1 MAFPVSMRFV
11 RAPVAADAAIWCAI
25 VVIVAALA
33 ARESV
38 GQSAGPMTEG
48 RIRAL
53 TRTAQAN
60 AAEPT
65 EMVLALD
72 ASVHAEWGDFESF
85 PVSIVKRE
93 DLAVLLTT
101 PYMAYRR
108 TLANYLRINRPL
120 NQVPWVAAAVVEVE
134 PARIDAP
141 DIIRIVVERG
151 GTSVAPLE
159 DLLKPRT
166 YMNGNG
172 EQAVI
177 HGGEV
182 RFPLSAF
189 APGSPVTVS
198 AVPQAGA
205 AFVMRLSDEQLRTL
219 K

>member
-1 MAFPVSMRFV
+1 
-11 RAPVAADAAIWCAI
+11 
-25 VVIVAALA
+25 
-33 ARESV
+33 
-38 GQSAGPMTEG
+38 MTAG

-53 TRTAQAN
+53 TRNAQAK
-60 AAEPT
+60 AADAT
-65 EMVLALD
+65 EIVLALD
-72 ASVHAEWGDFESF
+72 ASVRAEWGDFESF
-85 PVSIVKRE
+85 PISIVRRE

-101 PYMAYRR
+101 PYIAYRR
-108 TLANYLRINRPL
+108 TLANYLRIDRPL
-120 NQVPWVAAAVVEVE
+120 DEIPWVAAAVVDVE

-151 GTSVAPLE
+151 GTAVAPLE
-159 DLLKPRT
+159 NLLKPRT

-189 APGSPVTVS
+189 APGSPVSIS
-198 AVPQAGA
+198 AIPQAGA
-205 AFVMRLSDEQLRTL
+205 AFVMRLNDEQLRTL

>member
-1 MAFPVSMRFV
+1 MRFV
-11 RAPVAADAAIWCAI
+11 PARVPAIWCA
-25 VVIVAALA
+25 VVVFVAVLA
-33 ARESV
+33 PGASV
-38 GQSAGPMTEG
+38 GQSAGPMTAG
-48 RIRAL
+48 RIREL
-53 TRTAQAN
+53 TRNAQAK
-60 AAEPT
+60 AADPT
-65 EMVLALD
+65 ELVLALD

-85 PVSIVKRE
+85 PISIVRRE

-120 NQVPWVAAAVVEVE
+120 GEIPWIAAAVVEVE

-141 DIIRIVVERG
+141 DIIRIAVERG
-151 GTSVAPLE
+151 GASVAPLE
-159 DLLKPRT
+159 NLLKART

-189 APGSPVTVS
+189 APGSPVTIS
-198 AVPQAGA
+198 AIPQAGA
-205 AFVMRLSDEQLRTL
+205 AFVMRLNDEQLRTL

>member
-1 MAFPVSMRFV
+1 MRFV
-11 RAPVAADAAIWCAI
+11 RAPVPAGGAVCRAI
-25 VVIVAALA
+25 VAVVAVLA
-33 ARESV
+33 SGDSV

-53 TRTAQAN
+53 TRTAQTK
-60 AAEPT
+60 AADPT
-65 EMVLALD
+65 EIVLALD

-85 PVSIVKRE
+85 PISIVRRQ

-120 NQVPWVAAAVVEVE
+120 DEIPWIAAAVVEVE

-141 DIIRIVVERG
+141 DIVRIAVDRG
-151 GTSVAPLE
+151 GAPVAPLE

-189 APGSPVTVS
+189 TPGSPVTI
-198 AVPQAGA
+198 AAIPQAGA
-205 AFVMRLSDEQLRTL
+205 AFVMRLNDEQLRTL

>member
-1 MAFPVSMRFV
+1 MVIFLAVL
-11 RAPVAADAAIWCAI
+11 APAA
-25 VVIVAALA
+25 
-33 ARESV
+33 SV
-38 GQSAGPMTEG
+38 GQNAGPMTAG
-48 RIRAL
+48 RIRELA
-53 TRTAQAN
+53 RNAQAK
-60 AAEPT
+60 ATDPT
-65 EMVLALD
+65 ELVLALD

-85 PVSIVKRE
+85 PISIVRRE

-120 NQVPWVAAAVVEVE
+120 DEIPWVAAAVVDVE

-189 APGSPVTVS
+189 APGAPVTI
-198 AVPQAGA
+198 AAIPQAGA
-205 AFVMRLSDEQLRTL
+205 ALAMSLNDEQLRTL

>member
-11 RAPVAADAAIWCAI
+11 RAPVTADAAIWCAL
-25 VVIVAALA
+25 VVIVSALA
-33 ARESV
+33 SRESV
-38 GQSAGPMTEG
+38 GQGAGPMTEG

-53 TRTAQAN
+53 TRSAHAK
-60 AAEPT
+60 AADPT

-85 PVSIVKRE
+85 PISIVRRE
-93 DLAVLLTT
+93 DLAVLLTA
-101 PYMAYRR
+101 PYMTYRR

-120 NQVPWVAAAVVEVE
+120 DEIPWVAAAVVDVE

-141 DIIRIVVERG
+141 DIIRITVERG
-151 GTSVAPLE
+151 GRSVTPLE
-159 DLLKPRT
+159 TLLKPRT

-172 EQAVI
+172 EQAMI
-177 HGGEV
+177 HGGDI

-198 AVPQAGA
+198 AIPQAGA
-205 AFVMRLSDEQLRTL
+205 AFVMRLNDEQLRTL

>member
-1 MAFPVSMRFV
+1 
-11 RAPVAADAAIWCAI
+11 
-25 VVIVAALA
+25 
-33 ARESV
+33 
-38 GQSAGPMTEG
+38 MTAG
-48 RIRAL
+48 RIRELA
-53 TRTAQAN
+53 RNAQAK
-60 AAEPT
+60 AADPT
-65 EMVLALD
+65 EIVLTLD

-85 PVSIVKRE
+85 PISIVRRE

-120 NQVPWVAAAVVEVE
+120 DEIPWVAAAVVDVE

-141 DIIRIVVERG
+141 DIIRIVVDRG
-151 GTSVAPLE
+151 DASVAPLE

-189 APGSPVTVS
+189 APGAPVTI
-198 AVPQAGA
+198 AAIPQAGA
-205 AFVMRLSDEQLRTL
+205 ALAMSLNDEQLRTL